1 MMGPMR
7 IKYLVLLNEYHINR
21 NLKWQSY
28 FPILQI
34 QTLKQGMKDAAAL
47 QSQTQMLERSL
58 QEARTEIQTL
68 RKDLGNTKTLRTTI
82 QEQQRS
88 LESFRTALASQE
100 QLQRNQSKCREGA
113 GEGRVSCPFGLLLI
127 STCIPGEGV
136 WVLERC

>member
-1 MMGPMR
+1 MR
-7 IKYLVLLNEYHINR
+7 VLKTELESAIALSSKIQVLNGLLR
-21 NLKWQSY
+21 NASQE
-28 FPILQI
+28 I